1 VTSQGAKHHDGRA
14 PFAWLKADFGPVEVE
29 SQRVV
34 ESENLLFWIV
44 FHDPHF
50 VLKQL
55 LDAVLG
61 DEDVAHRDPQL
72 VCGIGA

>member
-1 VTSQGAKHHDGRA
+1 MTAQGAKRHDGQA
-14 PFAWLKADFGPVEVE
+14 PFACLKADFGAVEVE

-34 ESENLLFWIV
+34 KSENLLFWIV

-61 DEDVAHRDPQL
+61 DEDMANWDPQL
-72 VCGIGA
+72 AGGFGA